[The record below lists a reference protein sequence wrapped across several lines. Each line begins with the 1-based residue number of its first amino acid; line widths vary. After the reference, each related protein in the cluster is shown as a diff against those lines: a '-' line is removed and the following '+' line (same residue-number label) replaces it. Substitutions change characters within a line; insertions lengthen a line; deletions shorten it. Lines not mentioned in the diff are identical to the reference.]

1 MNFMPGGGSG
11 GTRTFY
17 FNSGPGGAAE
27 GGNIDPND
35 IFKMFFSSKGGGM
48 GGSGSSD
55 EDSDIFS
62 HLIGGRG

>member
-11 GTRTFY
+11 GTRTFF

-35 IFKMFFSSKGGGM
+35 IFKMFFSGSGGM

-55 EDSDIFS
+55 EDIFS
-62 HLIGGRG
+62 NLKGGRG

>member
-1 MNFMPGGGSG
+1 MPGGGSG
-11 GTRTFY
+11 DTRTFF

-35 IFKMFFSSKGGGM
+35 IFKMFFSGGGGM

-62 HLIGGRG
+62 HLKGGRG